1 MTTTLEHRTEVA
13 AEELE
18 GRTIVK
24 AEYLPKEAAESWYW
38 DDVGLVLHLDNGSSV
53 LVLRDDEGNGPGA
66 LEVLHED
73 EADTPTKLPII
84 PLHLMDRE
92 WKKRDV

>member
-24 AEYLPKEAAESWYW
+24 VEYLPKEAAESWYW

-53 LVLRDDEGNGPGA
+53 MVLRDDEGNGPGA
-66 LEVLHED
+66 LEVLHAPD
-73 EADTPTKLPII
+73 GPLSTKLPII
-84 PLHLMDRE
+84 PLHLLGRE
-92 WKKRDV
+92 WKKREV